1 MNRLKEKYNN
11 VITKELQAKYNY
23 KENYTIGLR
32 YGLIHYFEKNSIGS
46 ELQTINSSSKGDF
59 NIYFRM
65 RFWK

>member
-1 MNRLKEKYNN
+1 MYSFGTLYDKGIR
-11 VITKELQAKYNY
+11 VALQAKYNY

-65 RFWK
+65 RF